1 MKLTAYVIG
10 ATGWTGAEII
20 RLLTVHPE
28 VGEIYPVSRDA
39 DLALDTVHPNL
50 QGINMKTWSMNSLPD
65 TAPDVV
71 FISLPSGKA
80 HEVATYFVE
89 CGARIIDLG
98 ADFRFSKPASFE
110 EIYGKP
116 HRASELQ
123 NKFQYGY
130 PEEFRER
137 IAASHYVANPGCYV
151 NAALCALIPLIK
163 NNVLKTDNIFISAVN
178 GTSGAGSN
186 DKKELLHYNM
196 TNNMLAYSLNGHRHT
211 QEIEQI
217 IKKTTGKDAEISL
230 MTSHGNFARGIF
242 MLIAA
247 KLQDDIPSD
256 RNQILEVLK
265 DYYADYQFVSI
276 TGQKKG
282 SVGIE
287 KDYGIYPQLSKIIG
301 SNACHIS
308 VDIVPEKRELR
319 IVSVIDNLVKGAA
332 GTAIQNM
339 NIMMGFDEETGLS
352 RYGI

>member
-20 RLLTVHPE
+20 RLLAAHSE
-28 VGEIYPVSRDA
+28 IDEIYPISREA
-39 DLALDTVHPNL
+39 GLSLDTVHPNL
-50 QGINMKTWSMNSLPD
+50 QGINSKTWSMDSLPD
-65 TAPDVV
+65 IPPDIV

-80 HEVATYFVE
+80 HEVATHFAE
-89 CGARIIDLG
+89 GGARIIDLG
-98 ADFRFSKPASFE
+98 ADFRFENPESFE
-110 EIYGKP
+110 KIYDKP
-116 HRASELQ
+116 HNASELQ
-123 NKFQYGY
+123 HKFQYGY
-130 PEEFRER
+130 PEAFREK
-137 IAASHYVANPGCYV
+137 IAGSHFVANPGCYV
-151 NAALCALIPLIK
+151 NAALCPLLPLIK
-163 NNVLKTDNIFISAVN
+163 NNIIKTEKIFISAVN
-178 GTSGAGSN
+178 GTSGAGSS

-211 QEIEQI
+211 QEIEEL
-217 IKKTTGKDAEISL
+217 IKKVTGKDADISL

-247 KLQDDIPSD
+247 RLQDDVTSD
-256 RNQILEVLK
+256 RTRIIEVLN
-265 DYYADYQFVSI
+265 DYYVDYPFISV
-276 TGQKKG
+276 TGQEKG
-282 SVGIE
+282 SLGIE

-308 VDIVPEKRELR
+308 VDVVPEKRELR